1 MLSLNYIVG
10 YSTLNTNTKNERMTT
25 TMSLLKN
32 KRGFSL
38 IELIVVIAVLAVI
51 IAVLTPSLISY
62 TERSRAS
69 KDISAMDELTNAIF
83 LSTSNAT
90 VYDELAD
97 ISKKNNVSCYID
109 SAYDTSYS
117 NNATKTV
124 NGEIVSYDFDD
135 NSRLLDETHYY
146 LAGSMRGVTITF
158 VADKDSNETKFELAN
173 GIVNKYT
180 EGDDGILSNYPNLYN
195 SIRSSIGDKLTL
207 SSQTYRNSE
216 YTVFI
221 SIGSTGGAQ
230 ASAQD
235 AIRVYGQFSGTNLPA
250 SDYEYQVVVP
260 GSKPDNDID
269 IVNGVKDYLT
279 ENEDEIEDAANDI
292 KDYLEENEDE
302 IKDAAQNAASDA
314 KDFVEENK
322 DEIKDAAS
330 DAADAAKD
338 FVEENQ
344 EDIDNAKE
352 TVKDAISN
360 WFGKWWP

>member
-1 MLSLNYIVG
+1 
-10 YSTLNTNTKNERMTT
+10 
-25 TMSLLKN
+25 MSLLKN

-69 KDISAMDELTNAIF
+69 KDVSAMDELTNAIL
-83 LSTSNAT
+83 LSASDAM
-90 VYDELAD
+90 VYDELTS
-97 ISKKNNVSCYID
+97 ISKKSNVSCYID
-109 SAYDTSYS
+109 SSYDTSYTK
-117 NNATKTV
+117 NATKMV
-124 NGEIVSYDFDD
+124 NGEIVYYDFGDD
-135 NSRLLDETHYY
+135 SRLLDETHYY
-146 LAGSMRGVTITF
+146 LAGNMRGVTITF

-173 GIVNKYT
+173 GIVNKYVSD
-180 EGDDGILSNYPNLYN
+180 DDGVLSAYPHLYN
-195 SIRSSIGDKLTL
+195 SIRSSIGDNLTL

-250 SDYEYQVVVP
+250 SDYEYQVVIP
-260 GSKPDNDID
+260 GAKPDNSLDI
-269 IVNGVKDYLT
+269 INGVKDYLT
-279 ENEDEIEDAANDI
+279 ENEDEIKDAVNDV
-292 KDYLEENEDE
+292 KDYLEENKDE
-302 IKDAAQNAASDA
+302 IKDAAQNAANDA
-314 KDFVEENK
+314 KDFVEENG
-322 DEIKDAAS
+322 DEIKDAAQNAANDAKDFVEENQDEIKDAIS
-330 DAADAAKD
+330 DAADTAKD

-344 EDIDNAKE
+344 EEIDNAKE
-352 TVKDAISN
+352 TIKDAVSN